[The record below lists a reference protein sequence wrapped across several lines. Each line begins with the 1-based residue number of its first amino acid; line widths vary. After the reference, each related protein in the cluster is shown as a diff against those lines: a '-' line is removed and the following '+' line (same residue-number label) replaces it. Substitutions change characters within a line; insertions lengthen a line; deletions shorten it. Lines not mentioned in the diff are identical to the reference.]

1 MESRTMRPTIS
12 IKIFGI
18 ALGLLV
24 LMAVVTGLSAWNL
37 KKVNNEVIALAD
49 YYIPLEQ
56 RMGAVQ
62 SALRDELIQF
72 YRLMQLLREK
82 SADVQTLG
90 EERQLLELK
99 AAQFNQEA
107 TEALQLIDRVLASS
121 TIEVNKERSAGL
133 RKGLLDIV
141 TTHNELHD
149 TMTLL
154 LTETEQG
161 NERSVR
167 VVRDIVRKERAG
179 VDKKI
184 SDVTTELQETTRES
198 AKKAESDEQHAIA
211 LNWTITIGA
220 TILGLLFAGL
230 ITRNLVKPVK
240 QLLIGTRAVEQGDL
254 NVRVHVTT
262 TDEIA
267 VLTISFNHMVAELKQ
282 KEVIQETF
290 GKYVDPRIVKGLLED
305 QRFSQGGER
314 RLMTVFF
321 SDLEG
326 FTSLG
331 ERLTPDG
338 IVKLLNQYFTL
349 MSEPIREFHGII
361 DKYIGDAIMAFW
373 GPPFTDGAEHAS
385 LACLSALEQYKKLS
399 TFRQMLPDIMGLRKD
414 LPTINLRM
422 GMATGDVTVGSIGSE
437 YSKGY
442 TVIGDTVNLASRLEA
457 VNKEYGTQ
465 MLISEETWKMAQDDI
480 EARELDCIQVAGK
493 SEPVRIFELLER
505 KGQLND
511 KARSVKEHFA
521 EGLASYRSQSWD
533 LAEAQFN
540 ECLKIN
546 PADRPS
552 KLFIAR
558 IQHFREHPLSP
569 DWDGVWRFQQ
579 K

>member
-1 MESRTMRPTIS
+1 MRPTIS
-12 IKIFGI
+12 VKIFSI
-18 ALGLLV
+18 AVGLLI
-24 LMAVVTGLSAWNL
+24 LMALVTGLSGLNL
-37 KKVNNEVIALAD
+37 KKVNNEVVALAD

-56 RMGAVQ
+56 GMGAVQ

-72 YRLMQLLREK
+72 YRVMQLLREK
-82 SADVQTLG
+82 STDVQTLA
-90 EERQLLELK
+90 EERQLLKAK
-99 AAQFNQEA
+99 AAQVNQEVA
-107 TEALQLIDRVLASS
+107 EAIQLIDRVVASS
-121 TIEVNKERSAGL
+121 AIEVNKEHSAGL
-133 RKGLLDIV
+133 RRGLIDIV
-141 TTHNELHD
+141 TAHNQLHD

-179 VDKKI
+179 VDKNI
-184 SDVTTELQETTRES
+184 GDVTTELQETTRES
-198 AKKAESDEQHAIA
+198 AKKAESLELRAIRV
-211 LNWTITIGA
+211 NWGITIGA
-220 TILGLLFAGL
+220 SVLGLLFAAL
-230 ITRNLVKPVK
+230 VTRNLVRPVK
-240 QLLIGTRAVEQGDL
+240 RLLNGTKEVEEGNL
-254 NVRVHVTT
+254 NVHIHITS

-267 VLTISFNHMVAELKQ
+267 VLTKSFNHMVSELKQ

-290 GKYVDPRIVKGLLED
+290 GKYVDPRIVKGILED

-321 SDLEG
+321 SDLED
-326 FTSLG
+326 FTALG

-338 IVKLLNQYFTL
+338 IVKLLNQYFSL

-373 GPPFTDGAEHAS
+373 GPPFTDGAEHAT

-399 TFRQMLPDIMGLRKD
+399 TFRQLLPDIMGLRKD
-414 LPTINLRM
+414 LPKINVRM
-422 GMATGDVTVGSIGSE
+422 GIATGDVTVGSIGSE

-442 TVIGDTVNLASRLEA
+442 TVIGDTVNLASRLEH

-465 MLISEETWKMAQDDI
+465 LLISEETWKMAHDAI

-493 SEPVRIFELLER
+493 SEPARIFELLDR
-505 KGQLND
+505 KGQLDD
-511 KARSVKEHFA
+511 KARTFRDHFA
-521 EGLASYRSQSWD
+521 EGLAAYRSQSWD
-533 LAEAQFN
+533 LAQARFSEGLQISP
-540 ECLKIN
+540 E
-546 PADRPS
+546 DRPS

-558 IQHFREHPLSP
+558 LQHFKEHPPAS
-569 DWDGVWRFQQ
+569 DWDGVWRFLE

>member
-1 MESRTMRPTIS
+1 MRPTIS
-12 IKIFGI
+12 VKIFSI
-18 ALGLLV
+18 ALALLA
-24 LMAVVTGLSAWNL
+24 LMALVTALSAMNL
-37 KKVNNEVIALAD
+37 KNVNNEVLALAD

-72 YRLMQLLREK
+72 YRVMGLVREK
-82 SADVQTLG
+82 SADAQTLG

-99 AAQFNQEA
+99 AGQVNQEVA
-107 TEALQLIDRVLASS
+107 NAVQLIDRVLASS
-121 TIEVNKERSAGL
+121 TIEVNKEHSVGL

-141 TTHNELHD
+141 TAHNQLHD

-161 NERSVR
+161 NERSAF

-198 AKKAESDEQHAIA
+198 AKKAESEERRAIA

-220 TILGLLFAGL
+220 SILGLVFAAL

-240 QLLIGTRAVEQGDL
+240 QLLIGTRAVEHGDL
-254 NVRVHVTT
+254 NVQVHVTT

-267 VLTISFNHMVAELKQ
+267 VLTISFNNMVAELKQ
-282 KEVIQETF
+282 KEVIKETF
-290 GKYVDPRIVKGLLED
+290 GKYMDPRIVKGILED
-305 QRFSQGGER
+305 QRFTHGGER

-321 SDLEG
+321 SDMEG

-338 IVKLLNQYFTL
+338 IVKVLNQYFTL
-349 MSEPIREFHGII
+349 MSEQIREFHGII

-373 GPPFTDGAEHAS
+373 GPPFTNGAEHAG

-399 TFRQMLPDIMGLRKD
+399 TLRQMLPDIMGLRKD

-422 GMATGDVTVGSIGSE
+422 GIATGDVTVGSIGSE
-437 YSKGY
+437 YSKSY

-465 MLISEETWKMAQDDI
+465 MLISEETWKMAHDAI
-480 EARELDCIQVAGK
+480 EVRELDLIQVAGK
-493 SEPVRIFELLER
+493 SEPVRIYELLER

-511 KARSVKEHFA
+511 NAASLRDHFA
-521 EGLASYRSQSWD
+521 EGLASYRSQRWD

-558 IQHFREHPLSP
+558 LQHFRERPLSP
-569 DWDGVWRFQQ
+569 DWDGVWRFQE

>member
-1 MESRTMRPTIS
+1 MRPTIS
-12 IKIFGI
+12 VKIFGI
-18 ALGLLV
+18 ALGLLI
-24 LMAVVTGLSAWNL
+24 LMAVVTGLSALNL
-37 KKVNNEVIALAD
+37 KKVNNEVLALAD

-56 RMGAVQ
+56 RMGAIQ
-62 SALRDELIQF
+62 SAVRDELIHVG
-72 YRLMQLLREK
+72 RLMQLLREK
-82 SADVQTLG
+82 STDVKTLG
-90 EERQLLELK
+90 EERQLLEEK
-99 AAQFNQEA
+99 AAQVNQEVVDA
-107 TEALQLIDRVLASS
+107 VQLIEKALASS
-121 TIEVNKERSAGL
+121 EIDVNREHFAALRSGL
-133 RKGLLDIV
+133 PDIA
-141 TTHNELHD
+141 TAHNQLHD
-149 TMTLL
+149 TITLL
-154 LTETEQG
+154 LTEMEQG

-167 VVRDIVRKERAG
+167 VVRDILRKERAG
-179 VDKKI
+179 ID
-184 SDVTTELQETTRES
+184 SRMRDVTTQLQTTTRES
-198 AKKAESDEQHAIA
+198 ARTAEREELHAIA
-211 LNWTITIGA
+211 VNWGITIGA
-220 TILGLLFAGL
+220 SVLGLLFAAL

-385 LACLSALEQYKKLS
+385 LACLSALEQYKRLS

-422 GMATGDVTVGSIGSE
+422 GMATGDVIVGNIGSE

-442 TVIGDTVNLASRLEA
+442 TVIGDTVNLASRLEG

-465 MLISEETWKMAQDDI
+465 MLISEETWKTAQDAI
-480 EARELDCIQVAGK
+480 EAREVDYIQVAGK
-493 SEPVRIFELLER
+493 SEPVRIFELLAR
-505 KGQLND
+505 KGQLDDN
-511 KARSVKEHFA
+511 ARSVKEHFA

-533 LAEAQFN
+533 LAETQFN
-540 ECLKIN
+540 ECLKMN

-558 IQHFREHPLSP
+558 IQHFRKHPPSP

>member
-1 MESRTMRPTIS
+1 
-12 IKIFGI
+12 
-18 ALGLLV
+18 
-24 LMAVVTGLSAWNL
+24 
-37 KKVNNEVIALAD
+37 
-49 YYIPLEQ
+49 
-56 RMGAVQ
+56 
-62 SALRDELIQF
+62 
-72 YRLMQLLREK
+72 
-82 SADVQTLG
+82 
-90 EERQLLELK
+90 
-99 AAQFNQEA
+99 
-107 TEALQLIDRVLASS
+107 
-121 TIEVNKERSAGL
+121 
-133 RKGLLDIV
+133 
-141 TTHNELHD
+141 
-149 TMTLL
+149 
-154 LTETEQG
+154 
-161 NERSVR
+161 
-167 VVRDIVRKERAG
+167 
-179 VDKKI
+179 
-184 SDVTTELQETTRES
+184 
-198 AKKAESDEQHAIA
+198 
-211 LNWTITIGA
+211 
-220 TILGLLFAGL
+220 
-230 ITRNLVKPVK
+230 
-240 QLLIGTRAVEQGDL
+240 
-254 NVRVHVTT
+254 
-262 TDEIA
+262 
-267 VLTISFNHMVAELKQ
+267 
-282 KEVIQETF
+282 
-290 GKYVDPRIVKGLLED
+290 
-305 QRFSQGGER
+305 
-314 RLMTVFF
+314 MTVFF

-422 GMATGDVTVGSIGSE
+422 GMATGDVIVGNIGSE

-442 TVIGDTVNLASRLEA
+442 TVIGDTVNLASRLEG

-465 MLISEETWKMAQDDI
+465 MLISEETWKMAQDAI
-480 EARELDCIQVAGK
+480 ETREVDCIQVAGK

-511 KARSVKEHFA
+511 HARSLKEHFA
-521 EGLASYRSQSWD
+521 EGLASYRNQSWD

-558 IQHFREHPLSP
+558 LRHFREHPLSP

>member
-1 MESRTMRPTIS
+1 MRPTIS
-12 IKIFGI
+12 VKIFGI

-24 LMAVVTGLSAWNL
+24 LMAVVTGLSALNL
-37 KKVNNEVIALAD
+37 KKVNNEVLALAD

-56 RMGAVQ
+56 RMGAIQ
-62 SALRDELIQF
+62 SAVRDELIHVG
-72 YRLMQLLREK
+72 RLMQLLREK
-82 SADVQTLG
+82 SADLKTMG
-90 EERQLLELK
+90 EERQLLEEK
-99 AAQFNQEA
+99 AVQVNQEVA
-107 TEALQLIDRVLASS
+107 DAVQLIEKALATS
-121 TIEVNKERSAGL
+121 EVDVNRQHFTAL
-133 RKGLLDIV
+133 RAALPDIA
-141 TTHNELHD
+141 TAHSQLHD
-149 TMTLL
+149 TITLVI
-154 LTETEQG
+154 TEMEQG
-161 NERSVR
+161 NERTVR
-167 VVRDIVRKERAG
+167 VVRDILSKQREG
-179 VDKKI
+179 VDKRMRE
-184 SDVTTELQETTRES
+184 VTTQLQTSTRES
-198 AKKAESDEQHAIA
+198 ARKAEREELHAIA
-211 LNWTITIGA
+211 LNWGITVGA
-220 TILGLLFAGL
+220 SILGLLFAAL

-240 QLLIGTRAVEQGDL
+240 QLLIGTKAVEQGDL

-422 GMATGDVTVGSIGSE
+422 GMATGDVVVGNIGSE

-442 TVIGDTVNLASRLEA
+442 TVIGDTVNLASRLEG

-465 MLISEETWKMAQDDI
+465 MLISEETWKMAQEAI
-480 EARELDCIQVAGK
+480 EVREMDCIQVAGK
-493 SEPVRIFELLER
+493 SEPVRIFELLAH
-505 KGQLND
+505 KGQLD
-511 KARSVKEHFA
+511 DRARSIKEHFA

-558 IQHFREHPLSP
+558 LQHFREHPLSP

>member
-1 MESRTMRPTIS
+1 MRPTIS
-12 IKIFGI
+12 VKIFSI
-18 ALGLLV
+18 ALGLLI
-24 LMAVVTGLSAWNL
+24 LMAVVTGLSALNL
-37 KKVNNEVIALAD
+37 KRVNNEVLALAD

-82 SADVQTLG
+82 STDVQTLG
-90 EERQLLELK
+90 EERQLLGVK
-99 AAQFNQEA
+99 AAQVNQEA
-107 TEALQLIDRVLASS
+107 AEARQLIDRVVGSS

-133 RKGLLDIV
+133 HKGLLDIV
-141 TTHNELHD
+141 TAHNQLHD

-167 VVRDIVRKERAG
+167 VVRDIVRKERAS

-198 AKKAESDEQHAIA
+198 AKKAESEEQRAIA
-211 LNWTITIGA
+211 LNWTITTGA
-220 TILGLLFAGL
+220 SILGLVFAAL
-230 ITRNLVKPVK
+230 ITRNLVRPVK
-240 QLLIGTRAVEQGDL
+240 QLLIGTRAVEHGDL
-254 NVRVHVTT
+254 NVRVLVTT

-267 VLTISFNHMVAELKQ
+267 VLTISFNNMVAELKQ
-282 KEVIQETF
+282 KEVIKETF
-290 GKYVDPRIVKGLLED
+290 GKYVDPRIVKGILED
-305 QRFSQGGER
+305 QRFSHGGER

-321 SDLEG
+321 SDMEG

-338 IVKLLNQYFTL
+338 MVKILNQYFTL
-349 MSEPIREFHGII
+349 MSEQIREFNGII

-373 GPPFTDGAEHAS
+373 GPPFTNGAEHAS
-385 LACLSALEQYKKLS
+385 LACLSALEQYKKLN
-399 TFRQMLPDIMGLRKD
+399 TLRQMLPDIMGLRKD

-422 GMATGDVTVGSIGSE
+422 GIATGDVTVGSIGSE
-437 YSKGY
+437 YSKSY

-465 MLISEETWKMAQDDI
+465 MLISEETWKMAQDAI

-511 KARSVKEHFA
+511 KARSLRDHFA
-521 EGLASYRSQSWD
+521 EGLALYRSQSWD
-533 LAEAQFN
+533 LAQARFS

-558 IQHFREHPLSP
+558 LQHFREHPLSP
-569 DWDGVWRFQQ
+569 DWDGVWRFQE

>member
-1 MESRTMRPTIS
+1 MRPTIS
-12 IKIFGI
+12 VKIFSI
-18 ALGLLV
+18 AVGLLI
-24 LMAVVTGLSAWNL
+24 LMALVTGLSGLNL
-37 KKVNNEVIALAD
+37 KKVNNEVVALAD

-72 YRLMQLLREK
+72 YRVMQLLREK
-82 SADVQTLG
+82 STDLQTLA
-90 EERQLLELK
+90 EERQLLEAK
-99 AAQFNQEA
+99 AAQVNQEVA
-107 TEALQLIDRVLASS
+107 EAIQLIDRVVASS
-121 TIEVNKERSAGL
+121 AIEVNKEHSAGL
-133 RKGLLDIV
+133 RKGLIDIV
-141 TTHNELHD
+141 TAHNQLHD

-179 VDKKI
+179 VDKNI
-184 SDVTTELQETTRES
+184 GDVTTELQDTTRES
-198 AKKAESDEQHAIA
+198 AKKAESLELRAIRV
-211 LNWTITIGA
+211 NWGITIGA
-220 TILGLLFAGL
+220 SVLGLLFAAL
-230 ITRNLVKPVK
+230 VTRNLVRPVK
-240 QLLIGTRAVEQGDL
+240 RLLNGTKEVEEGNL
-254 NVRVHVTT
+254 NVHIHITS

-267 VLTISFNHMVAELKQ
+267 VLTKSFNHMVSELKQ

-290 GKYVDPRIVKGLLED
+290 GKYVDPRIVKGILED

-321 SDLEG
+321 SDLED
-326 FTSLG
+326 FTALG

-338 IVKLLNQYFTL
+338 IVKLLNQYFSL

-373 GPPFTDGAEHAS
+373 GPPFTDGAEHAT

-399 TFRQMLPDIMGLRKD
+399 TFRQLLPDIMGLRKD
-414 LPTINLRM
+414 LPKINVRM
-422 GMATGDVTVGSIGSE
+422 GIATGDVTVGSIGSE

-442 TVIGDTVNLASRLEA
+442 TVIGDTVNLASRLEH
-457 VNKEYGTQ
+457 VNREYGTQ
-465 MLISEETWKMAQDDI
+465 LLISEETWKMAHEAI

-493 SEPVRIFELLER
+493 SEPVRIFELLDR
-505 KGQLND
+505 KGQLDD
-511 KARSVKEHFA
+511 KARTFRDHFA
-521 EGLASYRSQSWD
+521 EGLAAYRSQSWD
-533 LAEAQFN
+533 LAQARFGES
-540 ECLKIN
+540 LKIN
-546 PADRPS
+546 PEDHPS

-558 IQHFREHPLSP
+558 LQHFKEHPPAS
-569 DWDGVWRFQQ
+569 DWDGVWRFLE

>member
-1 MESRTMRPTIS
+1 MRPTIS
-12 IKIFGI
+12 VKIFGI

-24 LMAVVTGLSAWNL
+24 LMAIVTGLSALNL
-37 KKVNNEVIALAD
+37 KKVNNEVLALAD

-56 RMGAVQ
+56 RMGAIQ
-62 SALRDELIQF
+62 SAVRDELIHVG
-72 YRLMQLLREK
+72 RLMQLLREK
-82 SADVQTLG
+82 SADVNTLG
-90 EERQLLELK
+90 EERQLLEEK
-99 AAQFNQEA
+99 ATQVNKEVADA
-107 TEALQLIDRVLASS
+107 VQLIEKALASS
-121 TIEVNKERSAGL
+121 EIEVDRQHFAALRAGL
-133 RKGLLDIV
+133 PDIAMAH
-141 TTHNELHD
+141 TQLHD
-149 TMTLL
+149 TITQL
-154 LTETEQG
+154 LTEMEHG

-167 VVRDIVRKERAG
+167 VVRDILRKEREG
-179 VDKKI
+179 VD
-184 SDVTTELQETTRES
+184 SRMRNVTTRLQTTTRES
-198 AKKAESDEQHAIA
+198 AQKAEREELHAIA
-211 LNWTITIGA
+211 LNWGITIGA
-220 TILGLLFAGL
+220 SILGLLFAAL

-240 QLLIGTRAVEQGDL
+240 QLLIGTKAVEQGDL

-385 LACLSALEQYKKLS
+385 LACFSALEQYKKLN

-465 MLISEETWKMAQDDI
+465 MLISEETWKMAQDAI

-511 KARSVKEHFA
+511 KVASLRDHFA
-521 EGLASYRSQSWD
+521 KGLASYRRQSWD

-546 PADRPS
+546 PEDRPS

-558 IQHFREHPLSP
+558 LQHFREHPLSP
-569 DWDGVWRFQQ
+569 DWDGVWRFQE

>member
-1 MESRTMRPTIS
+1 MRPTIS
-12 IKIFGI
+12 VKIFSI
-18 ALGLLV
+18 AVGLLV
-24 LMAVVTGLSAWNL
+24 LMAIVTGLSGLNL
-37 KKVNNEVIALAD
+37 KKVNNEVVALAD

-72 YRLMQLLREK
+72 YRVMQLLREK
-82 SADVQTLG
+82 STDVQTLA
-90 EERQLLELK
+90 EERQLLEAK
-99 AAQFNQEA
+99 AAQVNQEVA
-107 TEALQLIDRVLASS
+107 EAIQLIDRVVTSS
-121 TIEVNKERSAGL
+121 AIEVNKEHSAGL
-133 RKGLLDIV
+133 RRGLTDIV
-141 TTHNELHD
+141 TAHNQLHD

-167 VVRDIVRKERAG
+167 VVRDIVRNERAG
-179 VDKKI
+179 VDKNI
-184 SDVTTELQETTRES
+184 GNVTTELQETTRES
-198 AKKAESDEQHAIA
+198 AKKAESLELRAIRV
-211 LNWTITIGA
+211 NWGITIGA
-220 TILGLLFAGL
+220 GVLGLLFAAL
-230 ITRNLVKPVK
+230 VTRNLVRPVK
-240 QLLIGTRAVEQGDL
+240 RLLNGTREVEEGNL
-254 NVRVHVTT
+254 NVHIHITS

-267 VLTISFNHMVAELKQ
+267 VLTKSFNHMVGELKQ

-290 GKYVDPRIVKGLLED
+290 GKYVDPRIVKGILED

-326 FTSLG
+326 FTALG

-338 IVKLLNQYFTL
+338 IVKLLNQYFSL

-373 GPPFTDGAEHAS
+373 GPPFTDGAEHAK
-385 LACLSALEQYKKLS
+385 LACLSALEQNKKLS
-399 TFRQMLPDIMGLRKD
+399 TFRQMLPDIIGLRTD
-414 LPTINLRM
+414 LPRINVRM
-422 GMATGDVTVGSIGSE
+422 GIATGDVTVGSIGSE

-442 TVIGDTVNLASRLEA
+442 TVIGDTVNLASRLEH

-465 MLISEETWKMAQDDI
+465 LLISEETWKMAHEAI

-493 SEPVRIFELLER
+493 SEPVRIFELLDR
-505 KGQLND
+505 KGQLDD
-511 KARSVKEHFA
+511 KARTFRDHFA
-521 EGLASYRSQSWD
+521 EGLAAYRSQSWD
-533 LAEAQFN
+533 LAQARFGEG
-540 ECLKIN
+540 LKIN
-546 PADRPS
+546 PEDRPS

-558 IQHFREHPLSP
+558 LQHFREHPPAS
-569 DWDGVWRFQQ
+569 DWDGVWRFQE

>member
-1 MESRTMRPTIS
+1 MRPTIS
-12 IKIFGI
+12 VKIFSI
-18 ALGLLV
+18 ALGLLI
-24 LMAVVTGLSAWNL
+24 LMAVVTGLSALNL
-37 KKVNNEVIALAD
+37 KKVNNEVLALAD

-82 SADVQTLG
+82 STDVQTLG
-90 EERQLLELK
+90 EERQLLGVK
-99 AAQFNQEA
+99 AAQVNQEVA
-107 TEALQLIDRVLASS
+107 EALQLIDRVLGSS
-121 TIEVNKERSAGL
+121 TIEVNKERSAAL
-133 RKGLLDIV
+133 HKGLLDIV
-141 TTHNELHD
+141 TVHNQLHD

-161 NERSVR
+161 TERSVR
-167 VVRDIVRKERAG
+167 VVRDIVRKERAS

-198 AKKAESDEQHAIA
+198 AKKAESEEQRAIA
-211 LNWTITIGA
+211 LNWTITTGA
-220 TILGLLFAGL
+220 SILGLVFAAL
-230 ITRNLVKPVK
+230 ITRNLVRPVK
-240 QLLIGTRAVEQGDL
+240 QLLIGTRAVEHGDL
-254 NVRVHVTT
+254 NVRVLVTT

-267 VLTISFNHMVAELKQ
+267 VLTISFNNMVAELKQ
-282 KEVIQETF
+282 KEVIKETF
-290 GKYVDPRIVKGLLED
+290 GKYVDPRIVKGILED
-305 QRFSQGGER
+305 QRFSHGGER

-321 SDLEG
+321 SDMEG

-331 ERLTPDG
+331 ERMTPDG
-338 IVKLLNQYFTL
+338 IVKILNQYFTL
-349 MSEPIREFHGII
+349 MSEQIREFNGII

-373 GPPFTDGAEHAS
+373 GPPFTNGAEHAS
-385 LACLSALEQYKKLS
+385 LACLSALEQYKKLN
-399 TFRQMLPDIMGLRKD
+399 TLRQMLPDIMGLRKD

-422 GMATGDVTVGSIGSE
+422 GIATGDVTVGSIGSE
-437 YSKGY
+437 YSKSY

-465 MLISEETWKMAQDDI
+465 MLISEETWKMAQDAI

-511 KARSVKEHFA
+511 KARSLRDHFA
-521 EGLASYRSQSWD
+521 EGLALYRSQSWD
-533 LAEAQFN
+533 LAQARFS

-558 IQHFREHPLSP
+558 LQHFREHPLSP
-569 DWDGVWRFQQ
+569 DWDGVWRFQE

>member
-1 MESRTMRPTIS
+1 MRPTIS
-12 IKIFGI
+12 VKIFSI

-24 LMAVVTGLSAWNL
+24 LMAIVTGLSAMNL
-37 KKVNNEVIALAD
+37 KKVNNEVVALAD

-72 YRLMQLLREK
+72 YRVMQLLREK
-82 SADVQTLG
+82 STDVQTLG
-90 EERQLLELK
+90 EERQQLEAK
-99 AAQFNQEA
+99 AAQVNQEVA
-107 TEALQLIDRVLASS
+107 EAIQLIDRVVASS
-121 TIEVNKERSAGL
+121 VIEVNKEHSAGL
-133 RKGLLDIV
+133 RRGLIDIV
-141 TTHNELHD
+141 TAHNQLHD

-179 VDKKI
+179 VDKNI
-184 SDVTTELQETTRES
+184 GDVTTELQETTRES
-198 AKKAESDEQHAIA
+198 AKKAESEEQHAIA
-211 LNWTITIGA
+211 LNWTITTVA
-220 TILGLLFAGL
+220 SVLGLLFAGL
-230 ITRNLVKPVK
+230 ITRNLVRPVK
-240 QLLIGTRAVEQGDL
+240 RLLNGTKEVEEGNL
-254 NVRVHVTT
+254 NVHIHITS

-267 VLTISFNHMVAELKQ
+267 VLTKSFNHMVSELKQ

-290 GKYVDPRIVKGLLED
+290 GKYVDPRIVKGILED

-321 SDLEG
+321 SDLED
-326 FTSLG
+326 FTALG

-338 IVKLLNQYFTL
+338 IVKLLNQYFSL

-373 GPPFTDGAEHAS
+373 GPPFTDGAEHAT
-385 LACLSALEQYKKLS
+385 LACLSALEQYRKLS
-399 TFRQMLPDIMGLRKD
+399 TFRQLLPDIMGLRKD
-414 LPTINLRM
+414 LPKINVRM
-422 GMATGDVTVGSIGSE
+422 GIATGDVTVGSIGSE

-442 TVIGDTVNLASRLEA
+442 TVIGDTVNLASRLEH

-465 MLISEETWKMAQDDI
+465 LLISEETWKMAHDAI

-493 SEPVRIFELLER
+493 SEPVRIFELLDR
-505 KGQLND
+505 KGQLDD
-511 KARSVKEHFA
+511 KAKTFRDHFA
-521 EGLASYRSQSWD
+521 EGLAAYRSQSWD
-533 LAEAQFN
+533 LAKARFSEG
-540 ECLKIN
+540 LKIN
-546 PADRPS
+546 PEDHPS

-558 IQHFREHPLSP
+558 LQHFKEHPPAL
-569 DWDGVWRFQQ
+569 DWDGVWRFQE

>member
-1 MESRTMRPTIS
+1 MRPTIS
-12 IKIFGI
+12 VKIFSI
-18 ALGLLV
+18 ALALLA
-24 LMAVVTGLSAWNL
+24 LMALVTTLSAMNL
-37 KKVNNEVIALAD
+37 KKVKNEVLALAD

-82 SADVQTLG
+82 SADGQTLG

-99 AAQFNQEA
+99 AAQVNQEV

-141 TTHNELHD
+141 TAHNQLHE

-198 AKKAESDEQHAIA
+198 AKKAESEEQRAIA

-220 TILGLLFAGL
+220 SILGVLFAAL

-240 QLLIGTRAVEQGDL
+240 QLLIGTRAVEKGDL
-254 NVRVHVTT
+254 NVRVLVTT

-282 KEVIQETF
+282 KEVIKETF
-290 GKYVDPRIVKGLLED
+290 GKYVDPRIVKGILED
-305 QRFSQGGER
+305 QRFSHGGER

-321 SDLEG
+321 SDMEG

-338 IVKLLNQYFTL
+338 IVKVLNQYFTL
-349 MSEPIREFHGII
+349 MSEQIREFHGII

-373 GPPFTDGAEHAS
+373 GPPFTNGAEHAS

-399 TFRQMLPDIMGLRKD
+399 TLRQMLPDIMGLRKD

-422 GMATGDVTVGSIGSE
+422 GIATGDVTVGSIGSE
-437 YSKGY
+437 YSKSY

-465 MLISEETWKMAQDDI
+465 MLITEETWKMAKDAV

-505 KGQLND
+505 KGQLTD
-511 KARSVKEHFA
+511 KARLLRDHFA
-521 EGLASYRSQSWD
+521 EGLALYRSQSWD
-533 LAEAQFN
+533 LAQARFSEG
-540 ECLKIN
+540 LKIN
-546 PADRPS
+546 PGDRPS

-558 IQHFREHPLSP
+558 LQHFRGHPLSP
-569 DWDGVWRFQQ
+569 DWDGVWRFQE